1 MTRSFRAELQKLR
14 RRRIYV
20 AAAIG
25 ALAFALITTV
35 AVVLSAEPAR
45 GGGGAPPG
53 RGAPTL
59 ESLGAAGGLAE
70 SFSTGVSFLG
80 ILVLVLFVAN
90 FGGEFSQGTFRTLLM
105 RQPHRI
111 GLLAGKMAAL
121 LLFAGVLL
129 ALAELLSVATS
140 LALAPG
146 QEISTSSWLTL
157 DGAGEAASAYASAL
171 LGVTAWATLGA
182 TLAVLL
188 RSVPLA
194 LAVGVAWS
202 GPIEH
207 LVSDVWTGAAQWFP
221 GLLLESWAVGGTDD
235 VSAAH
240 AALVLS
246 LYVGAAAA
254 VAALTFRRRDLA
266 G

>member
-1 MTRSFRAELQKLR
+1 MTRSFRAELLKLR
-14 RRRIYV
+14 RRRITL
-20 AAAIG
+20 AAALG
-25 ALAFALITTV
+25 ALLFALIATL
-35 AVVLSAEPAR
+35 AVILSAEPAR
-45 GGGGAPPG
+45 GSGPPG
-53 RGAPTL
+53 RGAPPID
-59 ESLGAAGGLAE
+59 SLSGAGGLAE

-121 LLFAGVLL
+121 ALFAAALL
-129 ALAELLSVATS
+129 ALTEVLSIVIA
-140 LALAPG
+140 LVLAPG
-146 QEISTSSWLTL
+146 QDIATSSWLTL

-194 LAVGVAWS
+194 LGIGVAWA
-202 GPIEH
+202 GPFEH
-207 LVSDVWTGAAQWFP
+207 ITSDVWTNAVQWFP

-240 AALVLS
+240 AALMLT
-246 LYVGAAAA
+246 LYVGAAA
-254 VAALTFRRRDLA
+254 VIAALAFRRRDLA

>member
-1 MTRSFRAELQKLR
+1 MIRSFQAELLKLR
-14 RRRIYV
+14 RRSV
-20 AAAIG
+20 LIG
-25 ALAFALITTV
+25 AGLGAVAFALIAAI
-35 AVVLSAEPAR
+35 AVLLSAEPATS
-45 GGGGAPPG
+45 GGPPG

-59 ESLGAAGGLAE
+59 ESLGAAGGIAE

-80 ILVLVLFVAN
+80 ILVLVLFIAN

-105 RQPHRI
+105 RQPHRV

-121 LLFAGVLL
+121 LVFAAALL
-129 ALAELLSVATS
+129 ALSELLSIGAS

-146 QEISTSSWLTL
+146 QGIATSSWLTL
-157 DGAGEAASAYASAL
+157 DGAGEAASAYGSAL
-171 LGVTAWATLGA
+171 LGVAAWATLGA
-182 TLAVLL
+182 TLGVLL

-194 LAVGVAWS
+194 LGIGVAWA
-202 GPIEH
+202 GPLEH
-207 LVSDVWTGAAQWFP
+207 LVSDVWTSAVQWFP

-235 VSAAH
+235 VTAGH

-246 LYVGAAAA
+246 GYVLAAGLAAAL
-254 VAALTFRRRDLA
+254 VFRRRDLA